1 MKLEDFVLNP
11 STNVYVSKAGINR
24 IDYRDGAEQ
33 YLQKVLASSQ
43 DLSLLSEELK
53 SRIRDW
59 PSLYHLSPYRATIL
73 DCFDFRRN
81 ESTVLELGAGC
92 GAVTRW
98 LGEHFQ
104 DVHAVEGSLQRAHV
118 ARLRCKDLS
127 RVKIYAANFY
137 DLAVAGQ
144 FDVVTLIGVLE
155 YSHLYHPAHKGN
167 PYAAAL
173 DTLHFTHDALKN
185 QGILVLA
192 IENKLG
198 LKYFSGAKEDHSG
211 KLFDGIQGYPDIKT
225 PVSYSAAELERLLRE
240 AGFTAVDFYLP
251 FPDYKLAKTI
261 INAQALS
268 ANQHYLYNWIE
279 TPFPDRV
286 SGQRILL
293 FNESLVLREISKAG
307 LLKDLSNSFL
317 VVAHK
322 GEKDKNCKHLGFAN
336 DNWIVRHY
344 SLGRYQAFCKR
355 ASLVQTASGYFEV
368 HNSHAFDMMT
378 AKPIPASLF
387 THVLTSEKYHPGDLL
402 LFTLFEM
409 IASGTFETLF
419 QPLLKKLNDFLLQH
433 FATGQQDET
442 GIPLLSGESLDVA
455 LWNIIVKEKTGE
467 WSIVDREWTCHDF
480 IPADFILWRNLHHFF
495 DRYRAYLGQRY
506 ARKSTDEFACEI
518 LQKIYPSCN
527 RERCRSAKQFEKPFQ
542 DFVNHGIKKVKP
554 FLTTENSYQNPESLK
569 NGNTAA

>member
-1 MKLEDFVLNP
+1 MKLEDFVLDP
-11 STNVYVSKAGINR
+11 STNVYLSKTGVDR
-24 IDYRDGAEQ
+24 IEYRDGAEQ
-33 YLQKVLASSQ
+33 YLHKVLTSSQ
-43 DLSLLSEELK
+43 DLTLLSEELK

-73 DCFDFRRN
+73 DCFDFRSN
-81 ESTVLELGAGC
+81 EATVLELGAGC

-104 DVHAVEGSLQRAHV
+104 DVHAVEGSFQRAHV
-118 ARLRCKDLS
+118 ARLRCKDLP
-127 RVKIYAANFY
+127 RVKVYAANFY
-137 DLAVAGQ
+137 DLDVARQ

-173 DTLHFTHDALKN
+173 DTLHFTHDALKD

-225 PVSYSAAELERLLRE
+225 PVSYSAAELERLLQDS
-240 AGFTAVDFYLP
+240 GFTAVDFYLP

-268 ANQHYLYNWIE
+268 ANHHYLYNWIE

-293 FNESLVLREISKAG
+293 FNESLVLREIFKAG
-307 LLKDLSNSFL
+307 LLKDLSNSYL
-317 VVAHK
+317 IIAHK
-322 GEKDKNCKHLGFAN
+322 GEEDTNGKYFGFAN
-336 DNWIVRHY
+336 DDWIVRHY

-355 ASLVQTASGYFEV
+355 VSLVQTASGSLEV
-368 HNSHAFDMMT
+368 DNSHAFDMMSRENF
-378 AKPIPASLF
+378 PHSLF
-387 THVLTSEKYHPGDLL
+387 THALTSDKYYSGNLL
-402 LFTLFEM
+402 LFAVFEM

-419 QPLLKKLNDFLLQH
+419 QPLVKKLNEFLLNH
-433 FATGQQDET
+433 FSAGQQDET

-455 LWNIIVKEKTGE
+455 LWNIIVEEKTGD
-467 WSIVDREWTCHDF
+467 WVIVDREWTFDDF
-480 IPADFILWRNLHHFF
+480 IPADFILWRNLYHFF

-506 ARKSTDEFACEI
+506 ARKPTDECACEI
-518 LQKIYPSCN
+518 LQRIYPSCN
-527 RERCRSAKQFEKPFQ
+527 RERCRSAMQFEQPFQ
-542 DFVNHGIKKVKP
+542 EFVKHGITKVKP
-554 FLTTENSYQNPESLK
+554 FLPAGKSYQESESLG
-569 NGNTAA
+569 NGSTSA